1 MKRAG
6 LFGGTFNPVHYG
18 HLRVAIEVMEGF
30 GLDQV
35 HFIPAANPPHKGKEG
50 LAEDT
55 DRFEML
61 SLAIEGEPGFFV
73 SDVEMKRPGR
83 SYTIDTVRQL
93 VRNFPAPTECFLI
106 IGRDAFLEIETW
118 KAFGDL
124 FETISFIVMS
134 RPDDMAVTRDS
145 SFSGIGAYIRKNVSS
160 SYVFEKTQNRFV
172 HEALKPV
179 YLFPVTAL
187 DVSATAIRRI
197 VRQGRSI
204 RYLVPEPV
212 ASYIHKKG
220 LYA

>member
-1 MKRAG
+1 LKRAG

-35 HFIPAANPPHKGKEG
+35 HFIPAANPPHKGKDG

-61 SLAIEGEPGFFV
+61 SLAIGGEPGFSI

-93 VRNFPAPTECFLI
+93 GRHIPASTDCFLI

-118 KAFGDL
+118 KNFGDL
-124 FETISFIVMS
+124 FEAIPFIVMS
-134 RPDDMAVTRDS
+134 RPDDMAATRDS
-145 SFSGIGAYIRKNVSS
+145 AFSGIGAYIRKTVSS
-160 SYVFEKTQNRFV
+160 GYVFEKKENRFA
-172 HEALKPV
+172 HETLKPV
-179 YLFPVTAL
+179 YLFPVTTL
-187 DVSATAIRRI
+187 DISATAIRRM
-197 VRQGRSI
+197 VSQGRSI

-212 ASYIHKKG
+212 ASYIHEKG